1 MCDTIRKYWGAEL
14 NEQIEKTRAE
24 VTAEAKEEV
33 GMVRR
38 EEERNMTLMNR
49 LAQEGRTDD
58 IIKATQNKEYKESL
72 MAEMGI

>member
-14 NEQIEKTRAE
+14 KGQNEKKRAE
-24 VTAEAKEEV
+24 VTAEAKEEAER
-33 GMVRR
+33 VRH

-58 IIKATQNKEYKESL
+58 IIKATQNKEYKKSL

>member
-14 NEQIEKTRAE
+14 KEQIEKTRAE
-24 VTAEAKEEV
+24 VTAEEKAKSK
-33 GMVRR
+33 R
-38 EEERNMTLMNR
+38 EEERNMTLMNH

-58 IIKATQNKEYKESL
+58 IINATQDKEYKESL

>member
-14 NEQIEKTRAE
+14 KEQIEKTRAE
-24 VTAEAKEEV
+24 VTAEEKAKSK
-33 GMVRR
+33 R
-38 EEERNMTLMNR
+38 EEERNMTLMNH

-58 IIKATQNKEYKESL
+58 IIKATQDKEYKESL